1 MAVAEKN
8 ITIEPDDLQKTLSFR
23 KNTTGVDNTVITSPR
38 GNARHGP
45 TRIMRS
51 LTMLFRAAAVTL
63 ALATPVKAE
72 EPVQTCTGRVTAV
85 VDNGEYFGK
94 PVRLLGVKSRKDC
107 SFFYTERFSTDA
119 RRILQTCPIGSRCRV
134 KARLS
139 GGDGG
144 IATIIS
150 VTRIK

>member
-1 MAVAEKN
+1 MAAAGALPILRE
-8 ITIEPDDLQKTLSFR
+8 
-23 KNTTGVDNTVITSPR
+23 
-38 GNARHGP
+38 A
-45 TRIMRS
+45 S
-51 LTMLFRAAAVTL
+51 LTDGTSRGVVTSSPDGNPALADGMFTGDDTMRILIAVLFLAAAVTL
-63 ALATPVKAE
+63 PGTPADAE

-119 RRILQTCPIGSRCRV
+119 RRILRTCPIGSSCRV